1 MSKAQMIVAEIV
13 FNVEDGEYKDVVKK
27 GLMMANLVSLEF
39 IQQQMKATITQQN
52 KQINKQTNKNEMKRN
67 EMYVV
72 MAIPFSQHMLMPSVH
87 LYHGMSNSSQDVE
100 QILHVLSSLGLI
112 KMTLQHGKCMM

>member
-72 MAIPFSQHMLMPSVH
+72 MAIPFSQHKQCHTISSSVSWH
-87 LYHGMSNSSQDVE
+87 EFQVQVI
-100 QILHVLSSLGLI
+100 QILPKWQLY
-112 KMTLQHGKCMM
+112 